1 MIKRLTTKETEAL
14 WKWLEAQPIKW
25 WKSGTPFGPQ
35 FGWPQI
41 FEGDSW
47 HCIYC
52 GRDLAESE
60 DVLAESTEEHLVPQ
74 SVFAI
79 GNGNVDVGDNV
90 AACCSSCNGLKGP
103 AVPVMNAPEWRSRAA
118 YVQAMRTYI
127 EEERTKRASRYR
139 SHAFKAR
146 AARIWSKTI
155 PRQKDY
161 L

>member
-1 MIKRLTTKETEAL
+1 MIKRHTPAESVAL
-14 WKWLEAQPIKW
+14 WKWLAAQPVRW
-25 WKSGTPFGPQ
+25 WQLGTAFSSQ

-41 FEGDSW
+41 FEGDNW

-74 SVFAI
+74 SVFLA
-79 GNGNVDVGDNV
+79 GGASADVGDNV
-90 AACCSSCNGLKGP
+90 AACCSSCNGLKGH
-103 AVPVMNAPEWRSRAA
+103 AVPEIGDPEWKSRGA
-118 YVQAMRTYI
+118 YVQALRKYI
-127 EEERTKRASRYR
+127 TEERTKRSARYR
-139 SHAFKAR
+139 AHAFKAR
-146 AARIWSKTI
+146 AARIWSSSV